1 MNRMPSMPMKLTS
14 SRRSLL
20 QRTALLGAGAAGLS
34 TLGGP
39 LSMPA
44 AAQDPVEISMMGW
57 GSPLEKDNV
66 DKGLQ
71 VFQEQNP
78 DISVE
83 WIHIPD
89 AADQQ
94 IALKTAIAGGNAPD
108 VFWSTPFRDFV
119 ALGANMD
126 VTDRLMA
133 DPVLGAP
140 DYFLQPQETER
151 ATVNGKWFGIGSCWV
166 APHIYYN
173 ADLLAEAGIDPPSPD
188 PANAWTFDE
197 FRDYGRQ
204 LTFDSEGRHPGDAG
218 FDLNNVSQ
226 WGVSWPTYDIPLAA
240 AIYSNGGYTWGTDYT
255 AGFGSP
261 EALQAIQA
269 IADLTNVDQIAP
281 VPSVLEQ
288 MGMSGWQAL
297 ANGRVAIIID
307 GSWALQDIAKLEFN
321 YGCAVLPVFQE
332 PATVLLAH
340 SHCISSTT
348 EHPDEAWKL
357 LAYLSSN
364 DYQLGLIKVGLWLPS
379 HTSLLT
385 PDGIA
390 SWMTEGVHPEGYDLI
405 VTDYVKNYGH
415 NLFYPAGYAEA
426 NALITSAL
434 DPVWVGDQTAEEA
447 LVASGA
453 LEEISAHLQEQQAL
467 MADI

>member
-1 MNRMPSMPMKLTS
+1 MNRMPSMPMRLTS

-218 FDLNNVSQ
+218 FDLNNVK
-226 WGVSWPTYDIPLAA
+226 P
-240 AIYSNGGYTWGTDYT
+240 
-255 AGFGSP
+255 
-261 EALQAIQA
+261 
-269 IADLTNVDQIAP
+269 
-281 VPSVLEQ
+281 
-288 MGMSGWQAL
+288 MGCEL
-297 ANGRVAIIID
+297 ANLR
-307 GSWALQDIAKLEFN
+307 
-321 YGCAVLPVFQE
+321 
-332 PATVLLAH
+332 
-340 SHCISSTT
+340 
-348 EHPDEAWKL
+348 HPI
-357 LAYLSSN
+357 
-364 DYQLGLIKVGLWLPS
+364 G
-379 HTSLLT
+379 
-385 PDGIA
+385 
-390 SWMTEGVHPEGYDLI
+390 
-405 VTDYVKNYGH
+405 
-415 NLFYPAGYAEA
+415 
-426 NALITSAL
+426 
-434 DPVWVGDQTAEEA
+434 
-447 LVASGA
+447 GA
-453 LEEISAHLQEQQAL
+453 LSTPMAATPGAL
-467 MADI
+467 TTRQGLVHQKRCKQSRQSPI